1 MSMEMWSQLNK
12 FQDGDDLDAKTLN
25 VPIGQLGDRTEYLYS
40 KIRQMIGDGPS
51 SSVVLTGVGLSSGDD
66 EPNVGNAVYL
76 DQSSGKFSKAKA
88 DMPLYDDFM
97 AKASSFTIGILQSK
111 NNGTGSVVIYGRI
124 NFGRGGASI
133 SQSDII
139 ESGEKFR
146 PGRYYLS
153 AKEAGKLTATP
164 SGPVVYVCTI
174 NGTFFQ
180 SEDADAYAIVTPQFL
195 DIGTSHVHR
204 CAALVS
210 RPAGDLSEDGT
221 SVLGYG
227 TEAAGPFHLTFGGT
241 WTGDPRGV
249 AYKFSLVTIET
260 SPRTY
265 RLEWWE
271 GSEISSGGD
280 APHRSDDFSAG
291 ERVLLSNGL
300 TAVLTVD
307 DDADA
312 ESSSSSSSSSG
323 DDKSW
328 AAMLFPFA
336 GRGWVNHVLSE
347 DECEDAAP
355 KYDYVTG
362 LDPYLCNY
370 WPPVPPESAA
380 LLVNGVEMDNKAI
393 FPGHPTVSFG
403 HDCIHWWTDQDGRK
417 PWPESV
423 RHNGDVVD
431 PSQEKTMVLHWVRGF
446 QGATGPV
453 TSIQPRE
460 GAPIKIYGYGSSTPA
475 NTGDLEIDAAVDF
488 ETQDDGLPGFLVPKS
503 SGKGKLLTG
512 PVVEKIIGGAGVKVI
527 SKAGCPKGQGTVV
540 VALDDGTYGSQFTDI
555 ALENAEQAKIGM
567 FPYIRLKGYT
577 GNAISSPSAFTATVR
592 VPTSLPD
599 GNYAMR
605 VMASVFGEQGF
616 NDGPRMS
623 ACVKFS
629 YNILPDFSAPSSMKY
644 RNLKTSLLK
653 PDSERTVLI
662 PFGHQED
669 SGIVYNGF
677 DPVMVTT
684 EDPDLESAYDIV
696 EEVLG
701 KSIPSAADFSLQTG
715 VVPDLRPGYLVGIR
729 FSRAVTQAY
738 GVEPYKWPIGF
749 VNLSWSIVSAD
760 DLSAES

>member
-12 FQDGDDLDAKTLN
+12 FQDGDNLDASTLN
-25 VPIGQLGDRTEYLYS
+25 VPIGQLGDRTEYLRS

-51 SSVVLTGVGLSSGDD
+51 SSVVLTGVGLSDGDS
-66 EPNVGNAVYL
+66 EPDVGNAVYL
-76 DQSSGKFSKAKA
+76 DQSTGKLSKAKA

-97 AKASSFTIGILQSK
+97 AKTSSFTIGILQSK
-111 NNGTGSVVIYGRI
+111 NSGTGSVVIYGRV
-124 NFGRGGASI
+124 NLGRGGASI

-153 AKEAGKLTATP
+153 AKEAGKLTSTP
-164 SGPVVYVCTI
+164 SGPVIYVCTI
-174 NGTFFQ
+174 NGSFFR
-180 SEDADAYAIVTPQFL
+180 SEDSDAYAIVTPQFL

-210 RPAGDLSEDGT
+210 RPAGELSEDGT
-221 SVLGYG
+221 SVLGFG
-227 TEAAGPFHLTFGGT
+227 TESGSPYHLIFGGT
-241 WTGDPRGV
+241 WTGAPEGLE
-249 AYKFSLVTIET
+249 YKFSLETI
-260 SPRTY
+260 SGAGSQRY
-265 RLEWWE
+265 RLKWAE
-271 GSEISSGGD
+271 GAEISHGGD
-280 APHRSDDFSAG
+280 PQHESVDFAAG
-291 ERVLLSNGL
+291 ETVSISNGL

-307 DDADA
+307 GGSDSG
-312 ESSSSSSSSSG
+312 SSS
-323 DDKSW
+323 DDGMSW
-328 AAMLFPFA
+328 ASMLFPFA
-336 GRGWVNHVLSE
+336 GRGWVNHVLAE
-347 DECEDAAP
+347 DECEDDAP

-362 LDPYLCNY
+362 LDPYLYNY

-393 FPGHPTVSFG
+393 FPDHPTVSFG
-403 HDCIHWWTDQDGRK
+403 HDCIHWWADQEGRK

-423 RHNGDVVD
+423 RHNYDMVD

-460 GAPIKIYGYGSSTPA
+460 GSPIKVYGYGTDTPA

-488 ETQDDGLPGFLVPKS
+488 ETQDAGLSGFLVPKS
-503 SGKGKLLTG
+503 SRKGKLLTG
-512 PVVEKIIGGAGVKVI
+512 PVVEKIIGGAGVKII

-540 VALDDGTYGSQFTDI
+540 VALDDGSYGSQFTDI

-669 SGIVYNGF
+669 SGMVYNGF

>member
-1 MSMEMWSQLNK
+1 MEMWSQLNK
-12 FQDGDDLDAKTLN
+12 FQDGDNLDASTLN
-25 VPIGQLGDRTEYLYS
+25 VPIGQLGDRTEYLRS

-51 SSVVLTGVGLSSGDD
+51 SSVVLTGVGLSDGDS
-66 EPNVGNAVYL
+66 EPDVGNAVYL
-76 DQSSGKFSKAKA
+76 DQSTGKLSKAKA

-111 NNGTGSVVIYGRI
+111 NSGTGSVVIYGRV
-124 NFGRGGASI
+124 NLGRGGASI

-153 AKEAGKLTATP
+153 AREAGKLTATP
-164 SGPVVYVCTI
+164 SGPVIYVCTI

-180 SEDADAYAIVTPQFL
+180 PEDADAYAIVTPQFL

-204 CAALVS
+204 CAAIVS
-210 RPAGDLSEDGT
+210 RPAGDLSEDGK
-221 SVLGYG
+221 SVIGYG
-227 TEAAGPFHLTFGGT
+227 TESAGPFHLIFGGT
-241 WTGDPRGV
+241 WTGDPQGL
-249 AYKFSLVTIET
+249 AYRFELEVISGSGSRK
-260 SPRTY
+260 Y
-265 RLEWWE
+265 RLKWAE
-271 GSEISSGGD
+271 GAEISSGGD
-280 APHRSDDFSAG
+280 PAHSSDDFSAG
-291 ERVLLSNGL
+291 ETVLISNGL

-307 DDADA
+307 
-312 ESSSSSSSSSG
+312 ESVSSENLSE
-323 DDKSW
+323 DQTSW
-328 AAMLFPFA
+328 AARSFPFA
-336 GRGWVNHVLSE
+336 GMGWVNHVLSE
-347 DECEDAAP
+347 DECEENAP

-362 LDPYLCNY
+362 LDPYLYSY

-393 FPGHPTVSFG
+393 SPDHPTVSFG
-403 HDCIHWWTDQDGRK
+403 KDCIHWWTDQEGRK
-417 PWPESV
+417 PWPESISD
-423 RHNGDVVD
+423 GVVD
-431 PSQEKTMVLHWVRGF
+431 PAQEKTMVLHWVRGF

-460 GAPIKIYGYGSSTPA
+460 GSPIKVYGYGTSTPA

-488 ETQDDGLPGFLVPKS
+488 ETQDAGLPGFLVPKS

-540 VALDDGTYGSQFTDI
+540 VTLDDGTYGSQFADI

-567 FPYIRLKGYT
+567 FPYIRLKGYA

-616 NDGPRMS
+616 SDGPRMS